1 VDHRA
6 REFKRAGLPISARFR
21 CCVKGNPQEPDVTFA
36 LDPRLERDTLFA
48 GDLILSRVLVMND
61 QRFPWAI
68 LVPRREG
75 LTEILDLPAPERAIL
90 MEEIASVA
98 QALRDLAEPKKLNV
112 AALGN
117 VVAQL
122 HVHVVAR
129 YETDPAW
136 PGPVFG
142 VGTAIPYEAEAGRAF
157 VARLAQKLGT
167 A

>member
-1 VDHRA
+1 M
-6 REFKRAGLPISARFR
+6 
-21 CCVKGNPQEPDVTFA
+21 TFA
-36 LDPRLERDTLFA
+36 LAPRLERDTLFA

-75 LTEILDLPAPERAIL
+75 LTEILDLAATERAIL
-90 MEEIASVA
+90 MEEIASLA
-98 QALRDLAEPKKLNV
+98 QALRDLAEPEKLNV

-117 VVAQL
+117 IVAQL

-129 YETDPAW
+129 YRHDPAW

-142 VGTAIPYEAEAGRAF
+142 AGTAIPYEAEAGRAF